1 METSLLPGVILR
13 PPGEGRQYSCGP
25 MHSIFLADGEETEDR
40 YSVSIWRVDSGKRG
54 PGAHRHDAN
63 DELFYVIEGTMTFLV
78 GDRHIDATS
87 GTFLRIPAGVIH
99 DFENRT
105 TQPASALN
113 VFIPGGFE
121 SRMPAIVDW
130 YRDHGQ

>member
-1 METSLLPGVILR
+1 MDKPLLPGVILL

-25 MHSIFLADGEETEDR
+25 MHSIFLADGEETQDR
-40 YSVSIWRVDSGKRG
+40 YSVSIWRVDPGQRG

-78 GDRHIDATS
+78 GDRHIDAAA
-87 GTFLRIPAGVIH
+87 GTFLRIPAEVTH

-105 TQPASALN
+105 TAPASALN

-121 SRMPAIVDW
+121 SHMPAIVDW